1 MLEKY
6 FVSFQA
12 LGDNL
17 ISLSLLAQRDKPIKI
32 LGTKQTQSIITLIGV
47 EDKFDLLMPFEDI
60 PAFYDIRRQGIFKA
74 IKDIIIFRSYV
85 KKYHIQ
91 ELVFEK
97 LDWRA
102 RLLTFGISRFIAK
115 NTTKQVY
122 INRKNLLNFCYEE
135 NFKLKNVP
143 KLRSTVQKVLINPLA
158 REQKRNISK
167 EHLESIL
174 EVLKSCNI
182 KITLLDYSEDYHE
195 FKNMVNEYWS
205 HTSLN
210 EVKLIMQNH
219 DFFIG
224 TDSFLIH
231 LAYYLEKP
239 FFIIFN
245 FEYFD
250 FLPPNCEVINNYII
264 TSNCRYFKEDIIFQF
279 KEIGLIV

>member
-6 FVSFQA
+6 FVSLQA

-17 ISLSLLAQRDKPIKI
+17 ISLSLLYQMDGHVQII
-32 LGTKQTQSIITLIGV
+32 GTKHTQSIITLMGV
-47 EDKFDLLMPFEDI
+47 EDKFDLLVPFEDI
-60 PAFYDIRRQGIFKA
+60 PAFYDIRKQGIFKA

-85 KKYHIQ
+85 KKHNIK
-91 ELVFEK
+91 ELIFEK
-97 LDWRA
+97 YDWRA
-102 RLLTFGISRFIAK
+102 KFLTFAIACYIAK

-122 INRKNLLNFCYEE
+122 INRKNLFDFCYEG
-135 NFKLKNVP
+135 NFKLKNSLKP
-143 KLRSTVQKVLINPLA
+143 SKKIQKILINPIA
-158 REQKRNISK
+158 REQKRSISK
-167 EHLESIL
+167 EHLKIIF

-182 KITLLDYSEDYHE
+182 QIILLDYSGDYHE
-195 FKNMVNEYWS
+195 FKNLVNKYWS
-205 HTSLN
+205 HTRLN
-210 EVKLIMQNH
+210 EAKNIMQDC

-250 FLPPNCEVINNYII
+250 FLPPNCEVLNNYVI
-264 TSNCRYFKEDIIFQF
+264 TSNCRCFKKDITLKF
-279 KEIGLIV
+279 KDIGLIV